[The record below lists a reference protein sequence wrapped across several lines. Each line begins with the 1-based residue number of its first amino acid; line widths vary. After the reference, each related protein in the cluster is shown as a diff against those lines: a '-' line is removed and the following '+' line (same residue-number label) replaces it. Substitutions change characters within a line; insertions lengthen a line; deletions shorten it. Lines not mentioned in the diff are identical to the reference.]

1 MRSTIAANR
10 FDLSGSL
17 WYNRKH
23 NPVLHMDEAPLYQQV
38 AESLR
43 QEILSGHLRPGDP
56 LPPVREM
63 ARRWH
68 CTVGTVQRA
77 YQELARQGLV
87 IARRGQGTRVAG
99 EAPASGPLRHAAL
112 VHQAES
118 FLLRVI
124 SAGYEPAEVEQAV
137 RLALDRWRALTR
149 EPPAPEAAV
158 LRFSGSHDLLLA
170 RVAAQFSSIAPG
182 YTLRLTFTGSLGGLM
197 ALAQGIADLAGCHLW
212 DAESDTYNVP
222 FVRRLLPGRR
232 VALVTLAHRR
242 VGLLLAPGN
251 PLGLQGLADLARP
264 GLRFVGRPRG
274 TGTRVWLDAQMR
286 RLGLAWPSE
295 PTLEVATHSEL
306 AQALAEGRAD
316 VGLGIEAAA
325 RVWGLDFV
333 PLTRERYDLVIP
345 AEIWETPPVAALARW
360 LASEEPRALLTDLRG
375 YETEATGRV
384 EWVEG

>member
-1 MRSTIAANR
+1 ME
-10 FDLSGSL
+10 
-17 WYNRKH
+17 
-23 NPVLHMDEAPLYQQV
+23 EAPLYQQV

-43 QEILSGHLRPGDP
+43 REILSGHLRPGDR

-87 IARRGQGTRVAG
+87 VARRGQGTRVVG
-99 EAPASGPLRHAAL
+99 ETPTPSPLRRAAL

-118 FLLRVI
+118 FLLQAV
-124 SAGYEPAEVEQAV
+124 SAGYDPTEVEQAV
-137 RLALDRWRALTR
+137 RLALDRWRALVR
-149 EPPAPEAAV
+149 EPLAPEAGV
-158 LRFSGSHDLLLA
+158 LRFSGSHDLLLT
-170 RVAAQFSSIAPG
+170 RVAAQFSSIASG
-182 YTLRLTFTGSLGGLM
+182 YALRLTFAGSLGGLM
-197 ALAQGIADLAGCHLW
+197 ALAQGTADLAGCHLW

-242 VGLLLAPGN
+242 VGLILAPGN
-251 PLGLQGLADLARP
+251 PLGLQGLADLVRP
-264 GLRFVGRPRG
+264 GPRFVGRPRG

-286 RLGLAWPSE
+286 RLGLGGPRE
-295 PTLEVATHSEL
+295 PALEVATHSEL
-306 AQALAEGRAD
+306 AQAIAEGRAD

-325 RVWGLDFV
+325 RAWGLDFI

-345 AEIWETPPVAALARW
+345 AEIWETPPIAALVDWLTPNAART
-360 LASEEPRALLTDLRG
+360 LAADLGG
-375 YETEATGRV
+375 YETEETGRV